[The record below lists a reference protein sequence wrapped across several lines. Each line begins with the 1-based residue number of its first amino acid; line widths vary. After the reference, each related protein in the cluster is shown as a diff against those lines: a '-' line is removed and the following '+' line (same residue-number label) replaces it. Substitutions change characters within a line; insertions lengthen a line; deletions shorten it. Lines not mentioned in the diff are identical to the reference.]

1 MSSNGMYS
9 SLVKNNPEKY
19 PSRMGK
25 SWKAE
30 EVNQLLAEVQAKK
43 THQEMATIHERTVG
57 GITSRLR
64 DIAADYYMN
73 RNMQVEICQQ
83 LTGLSKME
91 ILETVAKRTEIQER
105 KAEKEEKTQKKSL
118 PNSVSQQS
126 QNTELKEILEIV
138 RDMQKTLNDFIEGRY
153 VRVKNPLQS
162 KKVEMKPTP

>member
-19 PSRMGK
+19 PTRMGK

-30 EVNQLLAEVQAKK
+30 EVNQLLAEVHSKK

-57 GITSRLR
+57 GIVSKLR
-64 DIAADYYMN
+64 SIAADYYMN
-73 RNMQVEICQQ
+73 QNMEVEICQQ

-91 ILETVAKRTEIQER
+91 ILETVAKRTEIEER
-105 KAEKEEKTQKKSL
+105 KAEKIEKTSNKSL
-118 PNSVSQQS
+118 PTPIIQQES
-126 QNTELKEILEIV
+126 NTELKEILKIV

-153 VRVKNPLQS
+153 VRVKNPLQV